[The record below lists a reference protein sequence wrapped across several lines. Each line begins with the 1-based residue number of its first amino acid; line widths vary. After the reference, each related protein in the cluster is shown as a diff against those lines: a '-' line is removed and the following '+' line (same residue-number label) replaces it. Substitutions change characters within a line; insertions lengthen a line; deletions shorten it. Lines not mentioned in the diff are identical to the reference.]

1 MFGMISKKERCDNMA
16 NFEEDWNQ
24 LDLSR
29 LQDRGSK
36 KWVAMML
43 PEHVKMLREYGEE
56 IKKEPRP
63 DLNEFDYEV
72 IHDQIALAMQR
83 NVEIK
88 IKRWKEGEFIYNRGT
103 IQWIDLRK
111 RTIEI
116 EDPFRSFE
124 LSIDEIVDVT
134 LSE

>member
-1 MFGMISKKERCDNMA
+1 MA

-24 LDLSR
+24 LDLSHI
-29 LQDRGSK
+29 QDRGSK

-43 PEHVKMLREYGEE
+43 PEHVKMLREYAVE

-63 DLNEFDYEV
+63 DLNEFDYEA
-72 IHDQIALAMQR
+72 IQDQIALAMKR

-111 RTIEI
+111 RTIEL
-116 EDPFRSFE
+116 EDSFRSFE
-124 LSIDEIVDVT
+124 LSIDEIIDVT
-134 LSE
+134 ILE

>member
-1 MFGMISKKERCDNMA
+1 MKKKERDSMA
-16 NFEEDWNQ
+16 NFEDDWNQ
-24 LDLSR
+24 LDLSQ

-43 PEHVKMLREYGEE
+43 PEHVRMLREYSEE

-63 DLNEFDYEV
+63 DLNEFDYEA
-72 IHDQIALAMQR
+72 IHDEIALAMKR

-111 RTIEI
+111 RTIEL

-124 LSIDEIVDVT
+124 LSIDEIVDVS
-134 LSE
+134 LLE

>member
-1 MFGMISKKERCDNMA
+1 MKKKERDRMA

-24 LDLSR
+24 LDLSK

-43 PEHVKMLREYGEE
+43 PEHVKMLREYSEE

-63 DLNEFDYEV
+63 DLNEFDYEA
-72 IHDQIALAMQR
+72 IQEQIAIAMKR

-111 RTIEI
+111 RTIEL

-124 LSIDEIVDVT
+124 LYIDEIVDVT
-134 LSE
+134 ILE

>member
-1 MFGMISKKERCDNMA
+1 MEPIGYISIAGSWVEKVGSNDVARAC
-16 NFEEDWNQ
+16 EDA
-24 LDLSR
+24 SR
-29 LQDRGSK
+29 IWRRD
-36 KWVAMML
+36 
-43 PEHVKMLREYGEE
+43 
-56 IKKEPRP
+56 KKEPRP

>member
-1 MFGMISKKERCDNMA
+1 MKKKERDSMA

-24 LDLSR
+24 LDLSHI
-29 LQDRGSK
+29 QDRGSK

-43 PEHVKMLREYGEE
+43 PEYAVE

-63 DLNEFDYEV
+63 DLNEFDYEA
-72 IHDQIALAMQR
+72 IQDQIELAMKR

-103 IQWIDLRK
+103 IQWIDLRN
-111 RTIEI
+111 RTIEL

-134 LSE
+134 ILE